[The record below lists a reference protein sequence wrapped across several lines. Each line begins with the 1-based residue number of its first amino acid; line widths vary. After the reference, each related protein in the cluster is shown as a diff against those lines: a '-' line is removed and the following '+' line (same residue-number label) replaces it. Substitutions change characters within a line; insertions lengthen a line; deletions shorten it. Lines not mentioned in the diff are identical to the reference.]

1 MNAARRESTG
11 SSGRAEPLL
20 HPRLGGR
27 NSLPPKAPGSVVPP
41 SGRGRAVDRLRPAR
55 RRRIRR
61 FPGARV
67 TRWAAGLLV
76 ALAVSTAFIG
86 GGAHADVLV
95 SNMGQTPETD
105 FRGGADTPAAVYSGQ
120 LARQLFR
127 TGGLTHEFVL
137 TSVELSI
144 SNVPDVPDDM
154 VVSIY
159 SAVRSGFDWVADD
172 LVHTL
177 ENPDSFSIGANTF
190 EAPTGATLDTNTRYF
205 VSVTYPHGTVLTL
218 NLVLNIT
225 NSTSEDEA
233 QSGWSIS
240 NLASETASYANAPY
254 MIRING
260 ERARPVI
267 TDVSVTS
274 QPLAGDTY
282 GWGETIEVQVTFDR
296 EVVVS
301 GTPVVSLTVGD
312 DWRGANCTGGSGT
325 NVLTCH
331 YQVVEDDTD
340 TDGITIHASN
350 SAGSHGLVGTGSS
363 ITDEEF
369 GSTANRAYSKQ
380 TNLSGH
386 KVAGRPSGDAKLSAL
401 ALSDGTNPIALH
413 QTFDAQTTAYTA
425 EVGNTVGTITVTPT
439 TNDDYATV
447 AYLDAA
453 NAVLA
458 DTDTITDHHQV
469 ALDVGANTIKV
480 RVTAENTTT
489 TKTYTVRVNRL
500 PANLDAP
507 TNLVAVPVSETRVH
521 LYWGAP
527 LNFALGG
534 LTGYEYRVSSD
545 DGHTWFRP
553 WRDIQGAGNRA
564 DITEHTVHWLD
575 SANEYTFQVRAE
587 NALGGGISASVKARP
602 GKPAV
607 SRPTLTIENVTGED
621 NVIAGKRDA
630 TRPVQQG
637 SLVNGVFVG
646 NGTYHDSCHED
657 AFAHYRIRAT
667 GGDHL
672 WRPGSR
678 FQGVSVGVEYRRAGR
693 NGERSSAGVSSSV
706 TGLVGR
712 IAGSIV
718 PGNRHWDR
726 KNCIATEGADRGPL
740 IVRLVPGEGY
750 FVGRPRA
757 ICIRVDHEDNGT
769 VVTGTPCPNVLEEN
783 AADPL
788 PVMAVSD
795 ASANEANG
803 SIGFLVSLDKP
814 AAGTVTVDYRT
825 ENVTATAPGDY
836 TQTSGTLT
844 FDPGETQKMV
854 TVPIIDDTVP
864 DNGETF
870 KLVLSNVS
878 GAKLGDAEAV
888 GTILN
893 TETPILTGFTLV
905 NAETG
910 SDIGA
915 IDDSGMLT
923 LDDPAK
929 GSYGLV
935 AAVASDAGVGSVRL
949 ALTGAKTATATDD
962 AAPYSLYGDE
972 DGTVT
977 GAGLPAGSYTL
988 SATAFAE
995 AAGGGAALG
1004 TLSVSFSVAASE
1016 AVDPDALTASFEG
1029 VPEVHDGSSPFTFR
1043 VRFSL
1048 EPRVSYTVLRD
1059 ESFAVTGGDVDKAR
1073 RVDGRND
1080 LREIHIEP
1088 KGWDDVTV
1096 MLAGGRACG
1105 TEGAICTA
1113 DGKVLANT
1121 AVATVPGPLAL
1132 SVADARVDE
1141 APGAVLAFEV
1151 TLNRAAGG
1159 TVTVGYATADSTA
1172 TAGADYTATSGTLTF
1187 AAGETSRTVNV
1198 AVLDDAHDEGEE
1210 TLTLTLSNP
1219 SGAYLADGTATGTI
1233 ENTDAMPKAW
1243 LARFGRT
1250 VSGQVLDAVEERL
1263 RASRTAGVAVRLA
1276 GQPIGLTAP
1285 PDAKSDATTEA
1296 EKENQARLGV
1306 LSDWL
1311 RQETEDRERT
1321 GIQSRTLTAPEVL
1334 MGSSFALA
1342 AETDSG
1348 GSAAVWGRMA
1358 RSSFS
1363 GREAGLSLDGDV
1375 TTGLLGADYAQGPW
1389 TGGAVLSHSSGE
1401 GGYSGDAAGKVE
1413 ASMTALTPWAG
1424 YKVTERL
1431 SVWGALGYGTGEL
1444 TLTPKNPL
1452 TQKDQPAQRTDI
1464 AMTLAAAGV
1473 RGTLLEGDG
1482 PKLDA
1487 VADARWVRTTSD
1499 KVTASAG
1506 NGGNLSATQADVTR
1520 LRLGLEGS
1528 WAVALDDEGA
1538 TVTPRL
1544 SLGVRHD
1551 GGDAETGFGADIGGG
1566 VTLAMPAHGL
1576 SVSLEGRGLL
1586 THEAKGM
1593 SDTGFGASIAWDP
1606 APSSKRGLS
1615 LSLRQSVG
1623 GSATGGTDALFSREA
1638 MDGLAANGNSGN
1650 QRLEGKIGYGLPV
1663 FGDRFTGTPEIGFG
1677 LSDGGRDYS
1686 LGLRLTREGR
1696 DAGSFEFSLEAERR
1710 ETANDNAPEHG
1721 IGFRLTARW

>member
-1 MNAARRESTG
+1 M
-11 SSGRAEPLL
+11 
-20 HPRLGGR
+20 
-27 NSLPPKAPGSVVPP
+27 SVVTK
-41 SGRGRAVDRLRPAR
+41 RPAGT
-55 RRRIRR
+55 
-61 FPGARV
+61 FPTVLRNLV
-67 TRWAAGLLV
+67 VLLV
-76 ALAVSTAFIG
+76 VAACSAWLGVDS
-86 GGAHADVLV
+86 AHADFTLRCYDWRESAPWSARVNVTEGDQFVINLEWDGHSSFSQWAAEWNTQTGHTDTATSETDYTPRDDYRQTKRSADNMDHTFSTIEDDRYEGDEMYQAGYSLAEGGHEVDRHTYCPVRIIDDDDLKVDSAWFSSTPADGHTYRTGEWIEIAVKFNGQAVVDGDNVIGFFFINTTAIQYREAHYRRGSGSDTLVFGYQVAVRDRNISYAVEPHRGTILGNGTIYGRWTNGTYHREDTALRSLPAGDGEILSVDGRRYVRSVLV
-95 SNMGQTPETD
+95 
-105 FRGGADTPAAVYSGQ
+105 
-120 LARQLFR
+120 
-127 TGGLTHEFVL
+127 
-137 TSVELSI
+137 TS
-144 SNVPDVPDDM
+144 
-154 VVSIY
+154 
-159 SAVRSGFDWVADD
+159 R
-172 LVHTL
+172 
-177 ENPDSFSIGANTF
+177 
-190 EAPTGATLDTNTRYF
+190 
-205 VSVTYPHGTVLTL
+205 
-218 NLVLNIT
+218 
-225 NSTSEDEA
+225 
-233 QSGWSIS
+233 
-240 NLASETASYANAPY
+240 
-254 MIRING
+254 
-260 ERARPVI
+260 
-267 TDVSVTS
+267 
-274 QPLAGDTY
+274 PLAGDTY
-282 GWGETIEVQVTFDR
+282 GWSETIEVQVTFDR

-301 GTPVVSLTVGD
+301 GLPVVSLTVGG
-312 DWRGANCTGGSGT
+312 DWRGASYTSGSGT
-325 NVLTCH
+325 KVLTFH

-340 TDGITIHASN
+340 TDGISIHASN

-363 ITDEEF
+363 ITDSEF
-369 GSTANRAYSKQ
+369 GSTANRAYSRQ
-380 TNLSGH
+380 SNLSGH
-386 KVAGRPSGDAKLSAL
+386 KVAGRPSGDAKLSTL
-401 ALSDGTNPIALH
+401 ELSDGTNPIALH

-458 DTDTITDHHQV
+458 DTDTIADHHQV

-489 TKTYTVRVNRL
+489 TKTYTVRVNRV
-500 PANLDAP
+500 PVNLDAP

-534 LTGYEYRVSSD
+534 PTGYEYRMSTD
-545 DGHTWFRP
+545 GGHTWSRK
-553 WRDIQGAGNRA
+553 WRDIQGSGNRT

-587 NALGGGISASVKARP
+587 GALGGGLSASVKARL

-607 SRPTLTIENVTGED
+607 SRPTLTIEK
-621 NVIAGKRDA
+621 IAGKDSVAAGKLDSSKR
-630 TRPVQQG
+630 VQGG

-657 AFAHYRIRAT
+657 AIAHYRIRAT

-678 FQGVSVGVEYRRAGR
+678 FRGVSVGVEYWRAGR

-910 SDIGA
+910 SDVGA
-915 IDDSGMLT
+915 IDDGGMLT
-923 LDDPAK
+923 LDDPAN

-949 ALTGAKTATATDD
+949 ALTGAKTATATDN
-962 AAPYSLYGDE
+962 AAPWSLYG
-972 DGTVT
+972 
-977 GAGLPAGSYTL
+977 GANGQVQGEGLPAGSYTL
-988 SATAFAE
+988 SATAYAE
-995 AAGGGAALG
+995 AGGGGAELG

-1016 AVDPDALTASFEG
+1016 AVAPDALTASFTVVPAAHEG
-1029 VPEVHDGSSPFTFR
+1029 PGSGAFVLELQFSEEPELSYSVLRNESLAAKDGSLGF
-1043 VRFSL
+1043 VRRLNPPLSAGWKIKVR
-1048 EPRVSYTVLRD
+1048 PS
-1059 ESFAVTGGDVDKAR
+1059 
-1073 RVDGRND
+1073 
-1080 LREIHIEP
+1080 
-1088 KGWDDVTV
+1088 GWDDVTV
-1096 MLAGGRACG
+1096 TLAGGRACG
-1105 TEGAICTA
+1105 TEGAVCTK

-1141 APGAVLAFEV
+1141 AANAVLAFEV
-1151 TLNRAAGG
+1151 TLNRAAAG

-1233 ENTDAMPKAW
+1233 ENSDPIPQAW

-1250 VSGQVLDAVEERL
+1250 VSGQVLDAIEERL
-1263 RASRTAGVAVRLA
+1263 RASRTAGVSVRLA
-1276 GQPIGLTAP
+1276 GETIGLTAE
-1285 PDAKSDATTEA
+1285 PDAKPDTDAEA
-1296 EKENQARLGV
+1296 EKESQARLGV

-1311 RQETEDRERT
+1311 RHETEDRERA
-1321 GIQSRTLTAPEVL
+1321 GIQSRTMTAPELL
-1334 MGSSFALA
+1334 MGSS
-1342 AETDSG
+1342 
-1348 GSAAVWGRMA
+1348 
-1358 RSSFS
+1358 
-1363 GREAGLSLDGDV
+1363 
-1375 TTGLLGADYAQGPW
+1375 
-1389 TGGAVLSHSSGE
+1389 
-1401 GGYSGDAAGKVE
+1401 
-1413 ASMTALTPWAG
+1413 
-1424 YKVTERL
+1424 
-1431 SVWGALGYGTGEL
+1431 
-1444 TLTPKNPL
+1444 
-1452 TQKDQPAQRTDI
+1452 
-1464 AMTLAAAGV
+1464 
-1473 RGTLLEGDG
+1473 
-1482 PKLDA
+1482 
-1487 VADARWVRTTSD
+1487 
-1499 KVTASAG
+1499 
-1506 NGGNLSATQADVTR
+1506 
-1520 LRLGLEGS
+1520 
-1528 WAVALDDEGA
+1528 
-1538 TVTPRL
+1538 
-1544 SLGVRHD
+1544 
-1551 GGDAETGFGADIGGG
+1551 
-1566 VTLAMPAHGL
+1566 
-1576 SVSLEGRGLL
+1576 
-1586 THEAKGM
+1586 
-1593 SDTGFGASIAWDP
+1593 
-1606 APSSKRGLS
+1606 
-1615 LSLRQSVG
+1615 
-1623 GSATGGTDALFSREA
+1623 
-1638 MDGLAANGNSGN
+1638 
-1650 QRLEGKIGYGLPV
+1650 
-1663 FGDRFTGTPEIGFG
+1663 
-1677 LSDGGRDYS
+1677 
-1686 LGLRLTREGR
+1686 
-1696 DAGSFEFSLEAERR
+1696 
-1710 ETANDNAPEHG
+1710 
-1721 IGFRLTARW
+1721 